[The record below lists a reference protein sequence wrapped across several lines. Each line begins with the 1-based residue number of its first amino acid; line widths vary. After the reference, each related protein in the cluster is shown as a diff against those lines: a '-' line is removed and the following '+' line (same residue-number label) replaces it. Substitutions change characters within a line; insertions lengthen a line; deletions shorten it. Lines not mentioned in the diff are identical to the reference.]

1 VNAYYAAEAAARIP
15 GDEDLGRIINASVT
29 VVTFVMWV
37 VIIVGRADV
46 YENPDAID
54 PVLSRDIVR
63 DLAGRF
69 LSDGDVPD
77 GFEVDES
84 GGEARAYLLGDGVVV
99 KTQRPHRRRPRT
111 SLGIEAG
118 VLDLL
123 ARPLGDWVPRLLGY
137 GTAETHAGPVEFLV
151 MSRITG
157 RAVVH
162 QPVSGAQRD
171 LLAARLAGILRRIH
185 ATDPREVQGPGPL
198 PEGDDGVAL
207 HRRLRDGF
215 ADLADAIAEHPD
227 RWMASVSPGEV
238 ASAALA
244 ALPATLTQPPVLLHS
259 NPGPTHVFVDE
270 TGSFTGVIDFGDAY
284 VSHPAL
290 DLRSWPDPAD
300 RVVLRDAYVDGRPV
314 SAEFE
319 AVWTVAMIYADM
331 TTIVRQLDSADR
343 AERDLAMRLSS
354 L

>member
-1 VNAYYAAEAAARIP
+1 
-15 GDEDLGRIINASVT
+15 
-29 VVTFVMWV
+29 VVTFVVWV
-37 VIIVGRADV
+37 VIIMGRADV
-46 YENPDAID
+46 YESPDASD

-69 LSDGDVPD
+69 LSNGEVPD

-84 GGEARAYLLGDGVVV
+84 GGEARAYLLGDRVVV

-111 SLGIEAG
+111 SLSKEAG

-123 ARPLGDWVPRLLGY
+123 ARSLGDWIPRLLGY
-137 GTAETHAGPVEFLV
+137 GTAETHVGTVEFLV

-157 RAVVH
+157 RSLVH
-162 QPVSGAQRD
+162 QPLTGARRD
-171 LLAARLAGILRRIH
+171 VLVARVAGILRRIH
-185 ATDPREVQGPGPL
+185 AADPGEVRGHGL
-198 PEGDDGVAL
+198 PSDGEDVAAL
-207 HRRLRDGF
+207 RRRLRDGF
-215 ADLADAIAEHPD
+215 ADLVDGIAEHPG
-227 RWMASVSPGEV
+227 RWTSSVSTGDV
-238 ASAALA
+238 VSAALA

-259 NPGPTHVFVDE
+259 NPGQTHVFVDE

-300 RVVLRDAYVDGRPV
+300 RVLLRDAYVDGRPV
-314 SAEFE
+314 SAEFD

-331 TTIVRQLDSADR
+331 ATIVRRLEYADR
-343 AERDLAMRLSS
+343 AERDLAVRLRS